1 MKVRTAIF
9 LGLAALLPLSC
20 SGPDPSPVPPADES
34 ASLDDIDVSE
44 FRALE
49 MERFRGL
56 IRHMEQIHRNCA
68 PWMEHCD
75 FVAPV
80 NATVASRGEAPFQA
94 QITPPENYQT
104 EELGQVASSNWQE
117 RHFCGGSLI
126 APGWVITAAH
136 CVDEG
141 MVEAGFQVRLGMS
154 NLQRNDGRTFPIDR
168 VICYS
173 NEDCRPD
180 AAGVVYEH
188 DIALLH
194 FESSPDDFQEPLP
207 PAYYQNVGIEAIEL
221 IADETILKTW
231 SEDGTVR
238 GWNIANGA
246 ETERAQKSPIDLG
259 RGYRERYLSEGDMAG
274 YALLTAQRAPRVYN
288 RPTFSSIQTTDRMIR
303 GRPSVFHGHSLQ
315 VRTAFFVD
323 SGRRILRFRNDW
335 TNNFSEIE
343 LETLLS
349 ENSLNLA
356 RRGMLNFRQLE
367 LSPDES
373 FLVSLG
379 HAFSPDTNVI
389 QHELISWNT
398 SNLDENWVQR
408 TIAPARENRFTQGPA
423 GIKVQGIQPQGVLV
437 SLDSELSLLDAGS
450 GSELARVAHPMDSP
464 WLTQERRDQLAAEGQ
479 PVPEKIDETPVENF
493 VFDAG
498 VVKRGDRD
506 KLISLTRRFAESD
519 VWIWDLETGE
529 LDTRIPQP
537 DELWSEYV
545 EGAKFIQ
552 GGTRLFTWTNYGK
565 MRVWDVESGAIISEM
580 SQELALIKG
589 TFLQDEQSILVQ
601 DSAGA
606 TVWDLANGQ
615 QIARIDH
622 LNLVR
627 DALVS
632 DDESKILTWSEDG
645 TARVWR
651 TATGGEIRRIYH
663 DGWVNG
669 AAFMSADEQ
678 ILTWSDD
685 GTVRITDLATGD
697 VSMIFDVAKA
707 PPGSPLTLPVQ
718 DRPIEPIAVSYLNV
732 AAPTHDL
739 FPGDQVTVY
748 GWGKTEQVVGEDPYA
763 SLLSVT
769 LTVLDNAS
777 CSELD
782 GMGPTSNGVPRVH
795 ENVFCAQDD
804 LQKTCRGDSGGPVI
818 HNGQLVGIVSWGKKQ
833 CTADGKPGVYT
844 RVQNYSDWIRQH
856 ILSDF

>member
-1 MKVRTAIF
+1 MKVRTASL
-9 LGLAALLPLSC
+9 LGLAALVSLSC
-20 SGPDPSPVPPADES
+20 SGPAPSSVNSPNEAALFDE
-34 ASLDDIDVSE
+34 IEVSE

-49 MERFRGL
+49 IDRFRGL
-56 IRHMEQIHRNCA
+56 IRHMEQVHRDCA
-68 PWMEHCD
+68 PWIEHCD

-80 NATVASRGEAPFQA
+80 NAKVALRGEAPFQA

-104 EELGQVASSNWQE
+104 EELGQVASSDWQE

-180 AAGVVYEH
+180 AAGIIYEH

-194 FESSPDDFQEPLP
+194 FESSPEDFKEPLP
-207 PAYYQNVGIEAIEL
+207 PAYYENVGVEAIEL
-221 IADETILKTW
+221 TADETVLNTW

-246 ETERAQKSPIDLG
+246 EIERAQKSLMDLG
-259 RGYRERYLSEGDMAG
+259 RGYRERFLSQGYMAG
-274 YALLTAQRAPRVYN
+274 YALQTAQRMPRIYN
-288 RPTFSSIQTTDRMIR
+288 RPAFSSMQTTDRMIR
-303 GRPSVFHGHSLQ
+303 GRPSVFHRHSIQ
-315 VRTAFFVD
+315 DRTAFYFD

-343 LETLLS
+343 LETFS
-349 ENSLNLA
+349 AENSLNLA
-356 RRGMLNFRQLE
+356 RRGMLNFKQLE

-373 FLVSLG
+373 FLMSLG
-379 HAFSPDTNVI
+379 RAFSPETNMI

-398 SNLDENWVQR
+398 SNLDENWVQQ
-408 TIAPARENRFTQGPA
+408 TIEPARKNRFTQGPA
-423 GIKVQGIQPQGVLV
+423 GIKVLGIYPQGVLV
-437 SLDSELSLLDAGS
+437 SMDGELSLLDAKS
-450 GSELARVAHPMDSP
+450 GSELARVAHPMDFP
-464 WLTQERRDQLAAEGQ
+464 WLTEERRYQLAAEGQ
-479 PVPEKIDETPVENF
+479 PVPDTIDETPVHNF
-493 VFDAG
+493 VFDARIE
-498 VVKRGDRD
+498 KRDDRD
-506 KLISLTRRFAESD
+506 KLLSLTRRFAESD
-519 VWIWDLETGE
+519 IWIWDLETGE
-529 LDTRIPQP
+529 LETRISQP

-552 GGTRLFTWTNYGK
+552 DGARLFTWTNYGK
-565 MRVWDVESGAIISEM
+565 MRVWDVESGAIVSEM

-589 TFLQDEQSILVQ
+589 TFMQDEQSILVQ
-601 DSAGA
+601 DTAGA
-606 TVWDLANGQ
+606 TVWNLENGR

-622 LNLVR
+622 LNFVR

-632 DDESKILTWSEDG
+632 EDESKILTWSEDG

-651 TATGGEIRRIYH
+651 TASGEEIRRVYH

-669 AAFMSADEQ
+669 AAFMSADERV
-678 ILTWSDD
+678 LTWSDD
-685 GTVRITDLATGD
+685 GTARITELATGD
-697 VSMIFDVAKA
+697 VDMIFDVAKA

-718 DRPIEPIAVSYLNV
+718 DRPVEPIAVSYLNV
-732 AAPTHDL
+732 AAHTHDL

-782 GMGPTSNGVPRVH
+782 GMGPTSNGVSRVH
-795 ENVFCAQDD
+795 DNVFCAQDD

-818 HNGQLVGIVSWGKKQ
+818 HDGRLVGIVSWGKKQ